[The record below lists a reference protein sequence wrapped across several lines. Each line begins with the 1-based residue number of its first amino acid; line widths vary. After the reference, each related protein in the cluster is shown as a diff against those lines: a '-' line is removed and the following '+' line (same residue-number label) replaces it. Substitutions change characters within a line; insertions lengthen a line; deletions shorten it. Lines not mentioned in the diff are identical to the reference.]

1 MRDIIVDKN
10 YDNIYEVRDIHTLD
24 LMFVS
29 DILVTDYSSVIFE
42 YVLLKKP
49 IVFFCYDLEF
59 YDRGFYLPYDES
71 LPGEIAKNQ
80 NELID
85 CIVGDS
91 RNKLSPAYEFF
102 VEKYMGACDGKSTER
117 IVRLI
122 EDYLGGK
129 NEK

>member
-71 LPGEIAKNQ
+71 LPLS
-80 NELID
+80 LIH
-85 CIVGDS
+85 I
-91 RNKLSPAYEFF
+91 F
-102 VEKYMGACDGKSTER
+102 VM
-117 IVRLI
+117 
-122 EDYLGGK
+122 
-129 NEK
+129 